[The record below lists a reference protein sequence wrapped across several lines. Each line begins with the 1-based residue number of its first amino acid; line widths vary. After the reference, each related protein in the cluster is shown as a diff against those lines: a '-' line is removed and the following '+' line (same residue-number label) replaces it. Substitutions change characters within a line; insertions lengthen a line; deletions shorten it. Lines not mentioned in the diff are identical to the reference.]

1 MSKSGLTV
9 MASEINTDGHK
20 FGLANFDYDSF
31 KAYE

>member
-1 MSKSGLTV
+1 MSKSGLAV

-20 FGLANFDYDSF
+20 FSLADFDYDPL